1 MRTRLALLTRLT
13 EYVTAQFAQDLTDLT
28 RRIEE
33 HGEVDGYVVRETV
46 AMLRSWLEESDLLL
60 VRIELTIEGAR
71 QPAVNEILLEQGS
84 QLVGIVE
91 HAMEHTGKA
100 PDPVRAQTLIAAVCC
115 TT

>member
-71 QPAVNEILLEQGS
+71 QPAVNEILLAFVPLARQLYRRRDGS
-84 QLVGIVE
+84 P
-91 HAMEHTGKA
+91 TGEFA
-100 PDPVRAQTLIAAVCC
+100 EYLRSL
-115 TT
+115 